1 MYQLEDNLYKAGY
14 HYIAGTDEAGRGPMA
29 GPLVAAAVVL
39 DPFYR
44 IADLNDSKK
53 LTSKKRAELYDVIMA
68 KALEVKVEFIDVQTL
83 DRINVY
89 QASKL
94 AMERCVNQLSKVDY
108 CLSDAMKLDLDIPM
122 ESIIK
127 GDSKS
132 ASIAAA
138 SIIAKVTRD
147 RYMMKLDALYPEYG
161 FKNHKGYVTKKHLT
175 AITEFGI
182 IDDHRRSFKP
192 IQDIINH
199 QNKDTNSNC

>member
-1 MYQLEDNLYKAGY
+1 MKMYELENKLHQAGY
-14 HYIAGTDEAGRGPMA
+14 NYIAGTDEAGRGPMA

-39 DPFYR
+39 NPL
-44 IADLNDSKK
+44 INIEDLNDSKK
-53 LTSKKRAELYDVIMA
+53 LTSKKRDELYDIIME
-68 KALEVKVEFIDVQTL
+68 KALEVTVEIIDVKTL
-83 DRINVY
+83 DEINVY

-94 AMERCVNQLSKVDY
+94 AMEKCINGLTQVDY
-108 CLSDAMKLDLDIPM
+108 CLSDAMKLDVDIPV

-147 RYMMKLDALYPEYG
+147 RYMLKLDERYPKYG
-161 FKNHKGYVTKKHLT
+161 FKNHKGYVTKKHLE
-175 AITEFGI
+175 AISEFGI

-192 IQDIINH
+192 IQDYINH
-199 QNKDTNSNC
+199 KKI